1 MEAMQAT
8 DELGFEPIDRPP
20 DVNQVRTQGVR
31 RDTVDGL
38 VDERVDSILQTVSR
52 LRDRERF
59 HGPHCTK
66 HLFANARTMRSRIR
80 L

>member
-20 DVNQVRTQGVR
+20 DIDQVRTQGVR

-38 VDERVDSILQTVSR
+38 VDERIDSILNTVSR
-52 LRDRERF
+52 IRHRERF
-59 HGPHCTK
+59 HAPIVPNTCSPRHGQCGPGDM
-66 HLFANARTMRSRIR
+66 L
-80 L
+80 